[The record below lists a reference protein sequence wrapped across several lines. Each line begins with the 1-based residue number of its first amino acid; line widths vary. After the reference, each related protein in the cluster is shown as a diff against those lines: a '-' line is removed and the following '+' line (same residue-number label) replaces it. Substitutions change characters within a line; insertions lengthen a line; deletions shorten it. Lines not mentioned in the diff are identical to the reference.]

1 MDRSIA
7 KNTADLARGA
17 GSSYLGFLARLMLR
31 APFLFL
37 AGWLYG
43 SSKFGL
49 YTLAVTIAETL
60 AVLATF
66 GLKNSIYKF
75 LDDAESNNGNQDL
88 HPTLAH
94 VFALS
99 LTLAVL
105 LALILAGT
113 GLVFVALNLFV
124 EWADALMVIS
134 PVIFF
139 IVLTDIA
146 LVAIRHRRI
155 VRYEILARSIVEPI
169 VMTTLVAVTYFLGWR
184 SHGLIL
190 AYVFSLIAASVAAVI
205 FFSRLYDLSH
215 CLKAPLS
222 WDRLSRIVRFTA
234 PTALFQLL
242 RFVAARVD
250 ILMVS
255 WFFSPAIVGIYGM
268 AWQFS
273 TVFKKIRSGFDTLLG
288 PVISQEVTRKNFG
301 RVNDHLA
308 TVARWVLSIQMPL
321 ILIVVFFG
329 GQLLGLVGMEF
340 QQGATILFLLVLTD
354 VINGSLSVHE
364 WPLVFLKPILNPLLL
379 GMMMILNVFLGIL
392 AIHWFGPAGIAAAG
406 VVTYLIM
413 NGARVG
419 LNVRFFKLLGLRWD
433 ILKPLLASLITA
445 LILSFVQSWFRMGSW
460 HRIGFMITL
469 MLIIYFLTL
478 MLLGVNSED
487 RLIIAHIRNRLQKQ
501 TAKSLY

>member
-43 SSKFGL
+43 STKFGL

-75 LDDAESNNGNQDL
+75 LDETDGHDRDRGL

-94 VFALS
+94 VFAIT
-99 LTLAVL
+99 LTLSVVLALL
-105 LALILAGT
+105 LALT
-113 GLVFVALNLFV
+113 GVVFITLNLFI
-124 EWADALMVIS
+124 EWADALVVIS

-139 IVLTDIA
+139 IVLADIA

-155 VRYEILARSIVEPI
+155 VRYEILSRSVIEPI
-169 VMTTLVAVTYFLGWR
+169 VMTTGVALTYFLGWR
-184 SHGLIL
+184 SYGLIL
-190 AYVFSLIAASVAAVI
+190 AYLFSLIAASMAAVI
-205 FFSRLYDLSH
+205 FFSRLYDLSR

-222 WDRLSRIVRFTA
+222 WHRLSYIVRFTA

-288 PVISQEVTRKNFG
+288 PVISQEVTRNNFG

-321 ILIVVFFG
+321 ILVVVFFG
-329 GQLLGLVGMEF
+329 GQLLGLVGVEF
-340 QQGATILFLLVLTD
+340 QQGATILLLLVLTD

-379 GMMMILNVFLGIL
+379 GMMMIVNVILGIL
-392 AIHWFGPAGIAAAG
+392 AIHWFGPAGVAAAG
-406 VVTYLIM
+406 VVTYLMM
-413 NGARVG
+413 NGVRVG

-445 LILSFVQSWFRMGSW
+445 LFLSLMQFLFRMGSW
-460 HRIGFMITL
+460 HRIGLMIML

-478 MLLGVNSED
+478 VLLGVNSED
-487 RLIIAHIRNRLQKQ
+487 RLIIAHIRNRLQK
-501 TAKSLY
+501 